1 MSAELIE
8 KTREHVAALEAELEK
23 WRTVLTLLG
32 EEKGPA
38 IKKKAKPR
46 KEGKAAKPA
55 RPTSAAQGG
64 QPELGKRA
72 QKRAAK
78 LEKIR
83 AMLEK
88 NPDLR
93 PGQIVAKLGGQHQS
107 ARELL
112 QEAKGA

>member
-38 IKKKAKPR
+38 TRKKAKPR

-55 RPTSAAQGG
+55 RPTSAGKTGQENRQRIAAYLEKHPEAGNAEIAKALGLPLGTVGG
-64 QPELGKRA
+64 PAAALRKRA
-72 QKRAAK
+72 
-78 LEKIR
+78 
-83 AMLEK
+83 
-88 NPDLR
+88 
-93 PGQIVAKLGGQHQS
+93 
-107 ARELL
+107 
-112 QEAKGA
+112 